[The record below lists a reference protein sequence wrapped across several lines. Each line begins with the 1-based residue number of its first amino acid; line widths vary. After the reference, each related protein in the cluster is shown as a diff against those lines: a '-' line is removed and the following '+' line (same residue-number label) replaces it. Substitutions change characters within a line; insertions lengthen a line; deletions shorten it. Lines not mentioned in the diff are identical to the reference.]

1 MGEDT
6 LNISG
11 LETPLGQ
18 LKVTNEVIAILS
30 GIAAME
36 EDGVYAM
43 SGGITGELA
52 QALGI
57 KNLSKGVKIETDEE
71 GIHVNIYVI
80 VELGVRIPD
89 VAWSIQEKVKK
100 MVEKM
105 TGSKVA
111 DVNIHVQG
119 VNIFK
124 GKENLNENI

>member
-1 MGEDT
+1 MSQDALKFNGH
-6 LNISG
+6 
-11 LETPLGQ
+11 ETTLGQ
-18 LKVTNEVIAILS
+18 LKVTNEVIAILA
-30 GIAAME
+30 GMAAME

-57 KNLSKGVKIETDEE
+57 KNLSKGVKIETDAE

-111 DVNIHVQG
+111 EVNIHVQG
-119 VNIFK
+119 VNIYK
-124 GKENLNENI
+124 SQENLK

>member
-1 MGEDT
+1 MSQDALKFNGH
-6 LNISG
+6 
-11 LETPLGQ
+11 ETTLGQ
-18 LKVTNEVIAILS
+18 LKVTNEVIAILA
-30 GIAAME
+30 GMAAME
-36 EDGVYAM
+36 EDGVQAM

-57 KNLSKGVKIETDEE
+57 KNLSKGVKIETDAE

-111 DVNIHVQG
+111 EVNIHVQG
-119 VNIFK
+119 VNIYK
-124 GKENLNENI
+124 SQENLK